1 MKSKLIALFLVILL
15 TVAGCSS
22 SGSKS
27 NGSDEKLATIN
38 TLMAKG
44 YEMSKN
50 QRETINQ
57 LTAEGKKLISQGK
70 KEEADKLF
78 NEAIQLLEVIAET
91 DRFNKS
97 E

>member
-1 MKSKLIALFLVILL
+1 MKSKLIAVFLVMLL
-15 TVAGCSS
+15 AVAGCSS

-27 NGSDEKLATIN
+27 SSPDDKIATIN
-38 TLMAKG
+38 TMMAKG

-57 LTAEGKKLISQGK
+57 MLADGKKLASQGK
-70 KEEADKLF
+70 KAEADKLF
-78 NEAIQLLEVIAET
+78 DEAIKLLEVIAET

>member
-1 MKSKLIALFLVILL
+1 M
-15 TVAGCSS
+15 
-22 SGSKS
+22 
-27 NGSDEKLATIN
+27 
-38 TLMAKG
+38 MAKG

-57 LTAEGKKLISQGK
+57 MVADGKKLASQGK
-70 KEEADKLF
+70 TAEADKLF
-78 NEAIQLLEVIAET
+78 DEALKLLEVIAET